1 MGLLDAIG
9 NACSAVADVVSDV
22 ADVAV
27 SVATLDVGGVA
38 DGLGS
43 LVGNLGDTFEAVTDC
58 LGPLGSVVDDAIG
71 ALASGGGLGGILNSA
86 LDSLGLP
93 DWIGDVAGGV
103 LDFCT
108 GNYVG
113 AVANGLDALEDVA
126 KACGGDEIAG
136 FLKAGAGVTGM
147 FSGGIG
153 GDVGKIGE
161 VLGGISGT
169 ISNVENAMGAA
180 SSLMDGDLVGAG
192 GALLETFGPQLGELD
207 SVLGPL
213 SESATEI
220 LGAAREPAT
229 AILGALGDALE
240 DGKLDFDDL
249 LGPAAQLASEHLNFD
264 PSVLFKGLSDAADSA
279 LGPHIL
285 KNPGA
290 LLESFGGAAASFL
303 SQANKAAEMLQGGGL
318 QVGGMTLEDFPL
330 VDTLLG
336 GVVDALAEQFG
347 LSTEDLARI
356 QDTIQISAD
365 LVNIATSDPDG
376 LSILKDLLAQAPVAR
391 EKLET
396 ILHQGGTLRA

>member
-1 MGLLDAIG
+1 MGIFDAIG
-9 NACSAVADVVSDV
+9 NAVSAAVDVVGDM
-22 ADVAV
+22 AEIAV
-27 SVATLDVGGVA
+27 GVATLDVGGVM
-38 DGLGS
+38 DGVGA
-43 LVGNLGDTFEAVTDC
+43 LVQDVGDTFEAVTEA
-58 LGPLGSVVDDAIG
+58 LGPIGTVLEEAVG
-71 ALASGGGLGGILNSA
+71 ALTSGGGLGGILNSA

-161 VLGGISGT
+161 VLGGVSGT
-169 ISNVENAMGAA
+169 ISNVENAMDAA

-213 SESATEI
+213 SDSATEI

-240 DGKLDFDDL
+240 DGNLDFDDL
-249 LGPAAQLASEHLNFD
+249 MGPAAQLAKDHLNFD
-264 PSVLFKGLSDAADSA
+264 PSVLFKELSDAADSA
-279 LGPHIL
+279 LGPHML

-303 SQANKAAEMLQGGGL
+303 SQANKAAEMLQEGGGL
-318 QVGGMTLEDFPL
+318 QVGGMTLQDFPL

-336 GVVDALAEQFG
+336 GVVDGLAEQFG
-347 LSTEDLARI
+347 LSAEDLARI
-356 QDTIQISAD
+356 QDTINISAD
-365 LVNIATSDPDG
+365 LLDIATGDPDG

-396 ILHQGGTLRA
+396 ILHQG